1 MKKNMVAA
9 VKVKKKEKSHSL
21 SIFLLNKNFSDK
33 SFLNNP
39 KDYSE
44 ESAAKIPENYRFYL
58 KKCKSNNP
66 WWFEYCGALNQE
78 SISQSAIVYCPVKK
92 RKKEYAFLLTFG
104 MGYHDINEDYL
115 NKNFGMIV
123 AKNAIDPQKISS
135 VDAVSLVNQMKSR
148 IQPAESES
156 LGFIGLDYDSTQL
169 KNLVGVPEK
178 TYENTMS
185 HISGAKSLRV
195 TNRFTADKLDGLL
208 ESIINIYESDKSKGK
223 FPELENI
230 VLIEDEKFMATLD
243 GTLIDKK
250 GLLFKDVLLSW
261 PDIVDSVKDY
271 TYQFVCEKKKS
282 DEFEYISKDFFNSF
296 LHTEHLS
303 MDATFLE
310 KVKVVQIDH
319 SEEEIRKSLNLK
331 KCLFCCC
338 ELSGEKYGLHD
349 GFWYCFNKD
358 FEKKIDVFLEQFV
371 VDKPPYLSDFD
382 HQAEPVTG
390 KRTIKLEDKWW
401 VEDSYNRRQENVAS
415 KVFLLDKNNAQ
426 EKKSKL
432 ELCDL
437 LHFENASVLLI
448 HNKLDTTSA
457 TLSHLFNQGAIAAE
471 SLGYVG
477 FKSQL
482 KDKLNEI
489 LGNFSGKKLTKKE
502 IELIDKGHFEVLYC
516 IITSKANYSDSKKK
530 KINYLPL
537 FSKIALRNAIR
548 RLNAINI
555 KAKVC
560 FIKEYIV

>member
-1 MKKNMVAA
+1 MVAA
-9 VKVKKKEKSHSL
+9 VKTKKKEKSHSL
-21 SIFLLNKNFSDK
+21 SIFLLNKTFSDK
-33 SFLNNP
+33 SFLNNS

-44 ESAAKIPENYRFYL
+44 VSASKIPQNYRFYL
-58 KKCKSNNP
+58 KKSKSNNP
-66 WWFEYCGALNQE
+66 WWFEYCGASNQE
-78 SISQSAIVYCPVKK
+78 TVSQSAIVYCPVKK
-92 RKKEYAFLLTFG
+92 NKKEYAFLLAFG
-104 MGYHDINEDYL
+104 MGYHDINEDCL
-115 NKNFGMIV
+115 NKKFGMV
-123 AKNAIDPQKISS
+123 AAKNAIDPQKISS

-148 IQPAESES
+148 FQPAEFES

-178 TYENTMS
+178 NYENTMS

-195 TNRFTADKLDGLL
+195 TNRFTADKLDCLL
-208 ESIINIYESDKSKGK
+208 ERIIDIYESDGSKGK

-230 VLIEDEKFMATLD
+230 VLIEDENLIASLD
-243 GTLIDKK
+243 RTLIDKNSF
-250 GLLFKDVLLSW
+250 LSKDVLLNW
-261 PDIVDSVKDY
+261 PDIVDSAKDY
-271 TYQFVCEKKKS
+271 TYQFVYEKKRS
-282 DEFEYISKDFFNSF
+282 DDFDNVSKDIFSDF
-296 LHTEHLS
+296 LNTEHLL

-310 KVKVVQIDH
+310 KVKIVQIDH
-319 SEEEIRKSLNLK
+319 SEEDTRKILSLKN
-331 KCLFCCC
+331 CLFCCC
-338 ELSGEKYGLHD
+338 GLNGEKYGLHD

-358 FEKKIDVFLEQFV
+358 FEKNLDVFLEQFV
-371 VDKPPYLSDFD
+371 VDKPSYLSDFD
-382 HQAEPVTG
+382 HQAEPNTG
-390 KRTIKLEDKWW
+390 KKNIKLENKWW
-401 VEDSYNRRQENVAS
+401 VEDSYNRRQENIAS

-437 LHFENASVLLI
+437 LYFENTNVQLI

-502 IELIDKGHFEVLYC
+502 TGLIDKGRFGVLYC
-516 IITSKANYSDSKKK
+516 IITSKVNYSDSKKK

-548 RLNAINI
+548 RLNGINI
-555 KAKVC
+555 RANVC
-560 FIKEYIV
+560 FIKEYVV

>member
-1 MKKNMVAA
+1 MVAA

-21 SIFLLNKNFSDK
+21 SIFLLNKSFSDK

-39 KDYSE
+39 DDYSK
-44 ESAAKIPENYRFYL
+44 ESASEIPPKYSFYL
-58 KKCKSNNP
+58 KKSKSNNP
-66 WWFEYCGALNQE
+66 WWFEYCGASNQQTV
-78 SISQSAIVYCPVKK
+78 SQSAIVYCPVKRGK
-92 RKKEYAFLLTFG
+92 RDYAFLLAFG
-104 MGYHDINEDYL
+104 MGYHDINESNL

-123 AKNAIDPQKISS
+123 AKNAVDPQKISS

-178 TYENTMS
+178 KYENTMS
-185 HISGAKSLRV
+185 HISGTKSLRV
-195 TNRFTADKLDGLL
+195 TNRFTADKLDCLL
-208 ESIINIYESDKSKGK
+208 ESIIDIYESDGSKGK

-230 VLIEDEKFMATLD
+230 VLIEDENLVATLD
-243 GTLIDKK
+243 KNLIDKT
-250 GLLFKDVLLSW
+250 GFLSKDVLLNW
-261 PDIVDSVKDY
+261 PDIVDSDKDY
-271 TYQFVCEKKKS
+271 TYQFVFEKKKS
-282 DEFEYISKDFFNSF
+282 DEWEKASKNFLSFF
-296 LHTEHLS
+296 LKAEQLS
-303 MDATFLE
+303 MDASFLE

-319 SEEEIRKSLNLK
+319 SEENLRKSLNLK
-331 KCLFCCC
+331 NCLFYCCD
-338 ELSGEKYGLHD
+338 LSGEKYGLHD
-349 GFWYCFNKD
+349 GSWYCFNKN
-358 FEKKIDVFLEQFV
+358 FEKNLDVFLEQFI
-371 VDKPPYLSDFD
+371 VDKPPYLSDFN
-382 HQAEPVTG
+382 HQAEPDTD
-390 KRTIKLEDKWW
+390 KRSIKLEKKWW
-401 VEDSYNRRQENVAS
+401 VEDSYNRSQENIAS

-437 LHFENASVLLI
+437 LHFEDASVKLI

-482 KDKLNEI
+482 KNKLNEI
-489 LGNFSGKKLTKKE
+489 LGNFSRKKLTKKE
-502 IELIDKGHFEVLYC
+502 TDLIDKGRFEVLYC
-516 IITSKANYSDSKKK
+516 IITSKVNYSDSKKK

-548 RLNAINI
+548 RLNGINI
-555 KAKVC
+555 RANVC
-560 FIKEYIV
+560 FIKESVV